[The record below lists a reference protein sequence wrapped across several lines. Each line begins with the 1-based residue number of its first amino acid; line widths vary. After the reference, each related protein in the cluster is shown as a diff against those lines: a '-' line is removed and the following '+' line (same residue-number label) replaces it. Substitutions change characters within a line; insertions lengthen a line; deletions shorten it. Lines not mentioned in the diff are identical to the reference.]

1 MLFKNQDSITQA
13 KKKKKKKKF
22 ILQSVGFGCSLLVY
36 IKTVSGLKSK
46 CLS

>member
-13 KKKKKKKKF
+13 KKKKKKKF